1 MMTKQN
7 KLALLLSLFFA
18 IGVSA
23 DPIFHAWEGEEDHH
37 SEYEVVEC
45 QFCESEQSEALEQYE
60 LQISELVSDNLTSLK
75 GVLVSEFQKGF
86 NSRAPPIS

>member
-7 KLALLLSLFFA
+7 KLALLLSLVFA

-60 LQISELVSDNLTSLK
+60 LKISELVSVNFINLK
-75 GVLVSEFQKGF
+75 GTFVSDFQKGY
-86 NSRAPPIS
+86 SARAPPLS

>member
-60 LQISELVSDNLTSLK
+60 LKISELVSNNFTSLK
-75 GVLVSEFQKGF
+75 GELVSEFQKGF

>member
-45 QFCESEQSEALEQYE
+45 QFCESAQPEALEQYE

-75 GVLVSEFQKGF
+75 GSLVSSFQIGF

>member
-45 QFCESEQSEALEQYE
+45 QFCESEQSETLEQYE

-75 GVLVSEFQKGF
+75 GSFVSSFQIGF
-86 NSRAPPIS
+86 SARAPPLS

>member
-7 KLALLLSLFFA
+7 KLALLLSIFFA

-37 SEYEVVEC
+37 SEYEIVEC

-60 LQISELVSDNLTSLK
+60 LKISELVSDNLTSLK
-75 GVLVSEFQKGF
+75 GALVSEFQIGF
-86 NSRAPPIS
+86 SARAPPQS

>member
-1 MMTKQN
+1 MSKQN
-7 KLALLLSLFFA
+7 KLALLLSLIFA

-23 DPIFHAWEGEEDHH
+23 DPILHAWEEEHH
-37 SEYEVVEC
+37 YEYEQLEC
-45 QFCESEQSEALEQYE
+45 QFCESEHSEPLEQYE
-60 LQISELVSDNLTSLK
+60 LKISELVSDNLTSLK

>member
-7 KLALLLSLFFA
+7 KLALLLSIFFA

-37 SEYEVVEC
+37 SEYEIVEC
-45 QFCESEQSEALEQYE
+45 QFCESEQSEALEEYE
-60 LQISELVSDNLTSLK
+60 LTISELVSVNLTSLN
-75 GVLVSEFQKGF
+75 GTLVSEFQKGF
-86 NSRAPPIS
+86 SARAPPQS

>member
-23 DPIFHAWEGEEDHH
+23 DPIFHAWEEDHH

-75 GVLVSEFQKGF
+75 GSFVSSFQIGF
-86 NSRAPPIS
+86 SARAPPLS

>member
-75 GVLVSEFQKGF
+75 GAFVSEFQKGF
-86 NSRAPPIS
+86 SARAPPQS

>member
-7 KLALLLSLFFA
+7 KLALLLSLVFA

-60 LQISELVSDNLTSLK
+60 LKISELVSVNFINLK
-75 GVLVSEFQKGF
+75 GTLVSDFQKGY
-86 NSRAPPIS
+86 SARAPPLS

>member
-60 LQISELVSDNLTSLK
+60 LQISEVSDNFKSLK
-75 GVLVSEFQKGF
+75 GSFVSSFQIGF
-86 NSRAPPIS
+86 SARAPPLS

>member
-23 DPIFHAWEGEEDHH
+23 DPIFHAWEGEDEHH
-37 SEYEVVEC
+37 EEYEQVEC
-45 QFCESEQSEALEQYE
+45 QFCESEPSEALEQYE
-60 LQISELVSDNLTSLK
+60 LTASELASDNFTSLK
-75 GVLVSEFQKGF
+75 GAFVSTFETGF
-86 NSRAPPIS
+86 SVRAPPLS

>member
-7 KLALLLSLFFA
+7 KLALLLSLVFA

-60 LQISELVSDNLTSLK
+60 LKISELVSVNFINLK
-75 GVLVSEFQKGF
+75 GTPVSDFQKGY
-86 NSRAPPIS
+86 SARAPPLS

>member
-37 SEYEVVEC
+37 SEYEVVDC
-45 QFCESEQSEALEQYE
+45 QFCESEQTEAPEQYE
-60 LQISELVSDNLTSLK
+60 LETSELVSDNFTSLK
-75 GVLVSEFQKGF
+75 GSFVSSFQIGF
-86 NSRAPPIS
+86 SARAPPLS

>member
-23 DPIFHAWEGEEDHH
+23 DPVFHAWVGEEDHH

-60 LQISELVSDNLTSLK
+60 LKISELVSNNHTSLK
-75 GVLVSEFQKGF
+75 GALVSEFQKGF

>member
-1 MMTKQN
+1 MTKQN

-60 LQISELVSDNLTSLK
+60 LKISELVSNNFTSLK
-75 GVLVSEFQKGF
+75 GALVSEFQKSF

>member
-7 KLALLLSLFFA
+7 KIALLLSLFFA

-23 DPIFHAWEGEEDHH
+23 DPIFHAWVGEEDHH

-60 LQISELVSDNLTSLK
+60 LKISELVSNNFTSLK
-75 GVLVSEFQKGF
+75 GALVSEFQKGF

>member
-1 MMTKQN
+1 MTKQN

-45 QFCESEQSEALEQYE
+45 QFCESAQPEALEQYE
-60 LQISELVSDNLTSLK
+60 LQISELFSNNLTSLK
-75 GVLVSEFQKGF
+75 GSLVSSFQIGF
-86 NSRAPPIS
+86 NSRSPPIS

>member
-23 DPIFHAWEGEEDHH
+23 DPIFHAWEGEEDHN

-60 LQISELVSDNLTSLK
+60 LKISELVSNNFTSLK
-75 GVLVSEFQKGF
+75 GELVSEFQKGF

>member
-7 KLALLLSLFFA
+7 KLALLLSLVFA

-23 DPIFHAWEGEEDHH
+23 DPIFHAWEGE
-37 SEYEVVEC
+37 EYEVVEC

-60 LQISELVSDNLTSLK
+60 LKISELVSVNFINLK
-75 GVLVSEFQKGF
+75 GTPVSDFQKGY
-86 NSRAPPIS
+86 SARAPPLS

>member
-23 DPIFHAWEGEEDHH
+23 DPILHAWEGEDEHH
-37 SEYEVVEC
+37 EEYEQVEC
-45 QFCESEQSEALEQYE
+45 QFL
-60 LQISELVSDNLTSLK
+60 SL
-75 GVLVSEFQKGF
+75 
-86 NSRAPPIS
+86 IHI

>member
-18 IGVSA
+18 IGISA
-23 DPIFHAWEGEEDHH
+23 DPIFHAWEGEEGHH

-45 QFCESEQSEALEQYE
+45 QFCESEQPEALEQYE
-60 LQISELVSDNLTSLK
+60 LQISELVSDNFTSLK
-75 GVLVSEFQKGF
+75 GSFVSSFQIGF

>member
-60 LQISELVSDNLTSLK
+60 LKISELVSVHFINLK
-75 GVLVSEFQKGF
+75 GTLVSDFQKGY
-86 NSRAPPIS
+86 SARAPPLS